1 VTQPARESET
11 PPEPRP
17 SARTAQPL
25 SDPDLLDRFGDDLRA
40 AGYDSA
46 GVPELLGVSAH
57 RALARGELGP
67 ALRATREP
75 SPLATL
81 IRLFL
86 LGATEGE
93 QQVSRALPGT
103 AIAAA
108 IAKGLLERDG
118 RDIRAALDVRPHAAD
133 STEFL
138 LVSDLDSDTRP
149 GPVRPDHVLG
159 AGAASITLARAVIR
173 EPIGTALDL
182 GTGCGIQALHL
193 ASHARAVVATDTNPR
208 ALALAAAT
216 ARLNGQTWD
225 LRQGSLYDPVQG
237 ERFDLIVSNPP
248 FIVGEGEQRF
258 AYRDSGIAGDGLCQ
272 ALVGGVREHLNP
284 GGTAQLL
291 ANWIV
296 LEDSDWRARVGDWVA
311 GTRCEAWVVQR
322 EIADPAEY
330 VGIWLKDSGEADRGG
345 DASAVA
351 ELTSRWL
358 DYFDRERISGIG
370 MGIITLRRTDS
381 ADPQVTLDEITGPDE
396 DVTGPEAAAF
406 LARRDWV
413 VRTGDAELLAT
424 RLSLAPAAVLEMRA
438 LAGHQG
444 WTTVLRLL
452 RRTGGPGATLQLDEW
467 GQALL
472 GGCTGE
478 APLQLQID
486 LLAASHGLD
495 ADALTA
501 AVLPSIRVGITRGLM
516 HPVTS

>member
-1 VTQPARESET
+1 MQPHPLSET
-11 PPEPRP
+11 PHP
-17 SARTAQPL
+17 SPPAAAAALPL
-25 SDPDLLDRFGDDLRA
+25 SDLDLLDRFGDDLRA
-40 AGYDSA
+40 AGYDSTA
-46 GVPELLGVSAH
+46 VPELLGASAH
-57 RALARGELGP
+57 RALARGEFGP
-67 ALRATREP
+67 ALRATRDR
-75 SPLATL
+75 SPLAVL

-86 LGATEGE
+86 LGTSEDE
-93 QQVSRALPGT
+93 RQIRRALPET
-103 AIAAA
+103 PITEAVAH
-108 IAKGLLERDG
+108 GLLERDG
-118 RDIRAALDVRPHAAD
+118 TDLRAALDVRPHAAD

-173 EPIGTALDL
+173 ESVGRALDL
-182 GTGCGIQALHL
+182 GTGCGIQAVHL
-193 ASHARAVVATDTNPR
+193 AAHASTVVATDTNPR

-216 ARLNGQTWD
+216 ARLNGQRWD
-225 LRQGSLYDPVQG
+225 LRRGSLYDPVAG

-258 AYRDSGIAGDGLCQ
+258 AYRDSGVAGDGLCQ
-272 ALVGGVREHLNP
+272 ALVGGVRDHLNP

-296 LEDSDWRARVGDWVA
+296 REDSDWRARVGDWVT
-311 GTRCEAWVVQR
+311 GTGCDAWVVQR

-330 VGIWLKDSGEADRGG
+330 VGLWLKDSGEADRGG
-345 DASAVA
+345 DASVVA

-358 DYFDRERISGIG
+358 DYFDREKISGIG
-370 MGIITLRRTDS
+370 MGVITLRRTDS
-381 ADPQVTLDEITGPDE
+381 ADPQITLDEITGQGE

-406 LARRDWV
+406 LARRAWV
-413 VRTGDAELLAT
+413 TSTGDAELLASK
-424 RLSLAPAAVLEMRA
+424 LSLSPAAVLEMRA

-486 LLAASHGLD
+486 LLAAVHGLD
-495 ADALTA
+495 AEALTA
-501 AVLPSIRVGITRGLM
+501 AVLPSIRVGITRGLL
-516 HPVTS
+516 HPVSS

>member
-1 VTQPARESET
+1 MRLPA
-11 PPEPRP
+11 
-17 SARTAQPL
+17 
-25 SDPDLLDRFGDDLRA
+25 SDLDVLDRFGDDLRA

-57 RALARGELGP
+57 RALARGELAP
-67 ALRATREP
+67 ALRATRDR
-75 SPLATL
+75 SPLGVL

-86 LGATEGE
+86 LGATEDE
-93 QQVSRALPGT
+93 QRVRRSLPGT
-103 AIAAA
+103 PIAAA
-108 IAKGLLERDG
+108 VAQGLLERDG
-118 RDIRAALDVRPHAAD
+118 TDLRAALDVRPHASE

-149 GPVRPDHVLG
+149 GPVRADHVLG

-173 EPIGTALDL
+173 EPVARSLDL

-193 ASHARAVVATDTNPR
+193 VSHAQTVVATDTNPR

-216 ARLNGQTWD
+216 ARLNDQTWD
-225 LRQGSLYDPVQG
+225 LRLGSLYDPVQH

-258 AYRDSGIAGDGLCQ
+258 AYRDSGVAGDGLCR
-272 ALVGGVREHLNP
+272 ALVGGVSDHLNP

-296 LEDSDWRARVGDWVA
+296 REDSDWRARVGDWVA
-311 GTRCEAWVVQR
+311 GTGCDAWVVQR

-330 VGIWLKDSGEADRGG
+330 VGLWLKDSGEADHGS
-345 DASAVA
+345 DSAVA
-351 ELTSRWL
+351 ELTGRWL
-358 DYFDRERISGIG
+358 DYFDREKISGIG
-370 MGIITLRRTDS
+370 MGVITLRRVDS
-381 ADPQVTLDEITGPDE
+381 ADPQVTLDEITGPGE

-424 RLSLAPAAVLEMRA
+424 RLSLSPAAILEMRA

-452 RRTGGPGATLQLDEW
+452 RRAGGPGATLQLDEW
-467 GQALL
+467 GQTLL

-486 LLAASHGLD
+486 LLAAAHGLD

-501 AVLPSIRVGITRGLM
+501 AVLPSIRVGITRGLL
-516 HPVTS
+516 HPVTSTQRHSP